1 MRALNKVLVFGVA
14 CVFAASMLAIVGCS
28 SQSSSSSSSTQE
40 VQAGDM
46 VVSLEVMSPAAN
58 DSVACS
64 EEVEAPEESTV
75 LELFGY
81 TDLDVVVEDGP
92 YGAFVASINGVANEG
107 TKGWT
112 YTVNEEQIQESAA
125 NVKVTQ
131 GDSVQWSYIDMAE

>member
-1 MRALNKVLVFGVA
+1 
-14 CVFAASMLAIVGCS
+14 
-28 SQSSSSSSSTQE
+28 
-40 VQAGDM
+40 M
-46 VVSLEVMSPAAN
+46 VVSLEVMSPAAS

-112 YTVNEEQIQESAA
+112 YTVNEEQVQESAA